1 MLKTGFSKTKKL
13 LALALTFALL
23 LSSVTAAMLVPASAE
38 TAIWDGTYAEA
49 YEGGSG
55 TADDPYLIAT
65 PSQLARMVGYDVLT
79 NYSGNTSNGSTDKY
93 YKLTADIYLN
103 DVSSDNWYEGT
114 ALNSWY
120 SATSSRFCGNLDGD
134 GHTIYGLWFPEDTA
148 YAGLVY
154 AIDAWGADRTIKNL
168 TISDSYIVGTTMAGA
183 FACRNYGGNSK
194 VVYFDN
200 CYVDDSV
207 IIAATTASSTYPWCS
222 GFLGFTTNGAK
233 TIINVNNSAS
243 LAVSTDGSALR
254 YAFVGANASND
265 LYLNINNSFATCTA
279 WHGLNSKG
287 TITNSYIVS
296 DASTIIGEAALTA
309 MPDLDWDFTWDTTDS
324 YPYYKSEEV
333 VVPDNIWDGTTD
345 SALAGSGTVLDP
357 YRIATAEQ
365 LAYLISVESASAGK
379 YYELVNDIELNY
391 VVDGEFLTGNQWY
404 NSTSAKS
411 FAGYFEGNGHTVSGL
426 YFNGGATAFGLFP
439 VTGAGAVIAN
449 VGLVTSSITIPDAG
463 TGAYVGGIVGKT
475 AGAATIMGCYVG
487 EDVTISNSSSSKAY
501 LGGIAGGSDSSALV
515 NIKSCYFLGTLE
527 HYDGGRF
534 GAMTG
539 NFWAASV
546 NIENC
551 YAKGYVMA
559 NYVRVAYTGENNYG
573 TVSGDSAAGV
583 TVITAEQMLGTAAKT
598 NMPNL
603 DWNIYSTTD
612 TYPVLGIVRD
622 SYGTGNAWSGNV
634 AVVYASGTGT
644 ASDPY
649 VIENAE
655 QLALLV
661 KGGDSAGKYYVL
673 AADIILNDSLTDSPI
688 AWYDATEITVGFQ
701 GTIDGQGHTISGLYY
716 NGANNFALFPNA
728 KNAVIK
734 NIRLSDS
741 DITTTATSIA
751 GFVAPQSGAVTFI
764 GCNVDSTVSISG
776 ATDAAGYVTYGSSN
790 VTVTDCAFS
799 GNLSG
804 TAKVGAYI
812 GDTWGGTRTFT
823 NSYAVGFPFQGRSY
837 GEITLNDCYGTVA
850 ELATV
855 AGNFDAATDII
866 DAGLMLDTAN
876 MPKLSGMGSDGGYP
890 WAFYNGVAGEIWTG
904 ATALSFAGGDGSS
917 SNPYII
923 ENGEQLARAV
933 RFDNGYSYSV
943 TADIALNAADSTENC
958 WFDSSEAG
966 SFKGSING
974 NDYVISGLYYNEAV
988 SANKFVALFPQ
999 TNGAVISNISLINS
1013 EITLNSTLTGSAA
1026 TYVGGIVGYVYGATT
1041 VFGCYVD
1048 DSVVL
1053 TNLVVEGS
1061 ENSNGQIGGIVAGG
1075 QADVNIDT
1083 CIFTGV
1089 INRSEGSKFGAAF
1102 GDVWSGTKTISN
1114 TFVANYVPVSAR
1126 TFNGSNNFSTN
1137 APNADHDLD
1146 ASFTV
1151 VTDVTGKAA
1160 LDTLAS
1166 VDNGRFYFTPDY
1178 VALLTTGKR
1187 LNDVNGDRQST
1198 ADDIV
1203 ALRKQLLGVEEYGL
1217 TDINESGST
1226 DIKDLVSLKKKI

>member
-38 TAIWDGTYAEA
+38 TAIWDGTTATA
-49 YEGGSG
+49 FAGGTG
-55 TADDPYLIAT
+55 TSDDPYQVTNGAE
-65 PSQLARMVGYDVLT
+65 LALMAGQGDA
-79 NYSGNTSNGSTDKY
+79 SAGKH
-93 YKLTADIYLN
+93 YKLMNDIYLN
-103 DVSSDNWYEGT
+103 DTSSNEWKT
-114 ALNSWY
+114 
-120 SATSSRFCGNLDGD
+120 SATQWVHNSLKFQGNVDGD
-134 GHTIYGLWFPEDTA
+134 GHVIDGLYYNGTGSYVALIPRISGTTSFRNIIFTNASVTTTGAGAGILTGFIYTGSTTTINGCYIAESVDAAATGSGV
-148 YAGLVY
+148 AGFVPS
-154 AIDAWGADRTIKNL
+154 G
-168 TISDSYIVGTTMAGA
+168 VGTVNIE
-183 FACRNYGGNSK
+183 AC
-194 VVYFDN
+194 
-200 CYVDDSV
+200 
-207 IIAATTASSTYPWCS
+207 
-222 GFLGFTTNGAK
+222 
-233 TIINVNNSAS
+233 AS
-243 LAVSTDGSALR
+243 LGTFTANHSNGRKGSMTGDIFYSSGNTRAVK
-254 YAFVGANASND
+254 
-265 LYLNINNSFATCTA
+265 INNSFAKEPFSTYF
-279 WHGLNSKG
+279 LSSV
-287 TITNSYIVS
+287 TNSYTAEDTTYTVKGTVVG
-296 DASTIIGEAALTA
+296 AENMVGAAAATN
-309 MPDLDWDFTWDTTDS
+309 MPDLDWEFTWETTDG
-324 YPYYKSEEV
+324 YPYYIAEEV
-333 VVPDNIWDGTTD
+333 VIPDNVWDGNTD
-345 SALAGSGTVLDP
+345 GNLAGSGTVFDP
-357 YRIATAEQ
+357 YQIATAEQ

-379 YYELVNDIELNY
+379 YYELVSDIELNY
-391 VVDGEFLTGNQWY
+391 IADGEWYTGNQWY
-404 NSTSAKS
+404 SSTTAKS

-426 YFNGGATAFGLFP
+426 YFNGSAAAFGLFP

-449 VGLVTSSITIPDAG
+449 VGLVNSDVMITDAG

-527 HYDGGRF
+527 HYEGGRF

-559 NYVRVAYTGENNYG
+559 NYVRVAYTGKNNYG

-612 TYPVLGIVRD
+612 TYPVLGIVKD

-688 AWYDATEITVGFQ
+688 AWYDAAEITVGFQ

-728 KNAVIK
+728 KDAVIK
-734 NIRLSDS
+734 NIRLSNS

-764 GCNVDSTVSISG
+764 GCNVDNTVSISG

-866 DAGLMLDTAN
+866 DAELMLDTAN

-988 SANKFVALFPQ
+988 AANRFVALFPQ

-1126 TFNGSNNFSTN
+1126 TFNGSNNFSTT

-1217 TDINESGST
+1217 TDINESGTT